1 MRSDVEV
8 ELVGYDCGEQSKT
21 CFVIGKPSLCIRTVS
36 IDLLYVEEKDESVLL

>member
-1 MRSDVEV
+1 MKSSSWVMTAGSRV
-8 ELVGYDCGEQSKT
+8 KT